1 MKKIRLLLQDENA
14 QARVAIAGFAIIF
27 AMLFLFFF

>member
-14 QARVAIAGFAIIF
+14 QARVMIAGFVIVF
-27 AMLFLFFF
+27 AMLFICFF